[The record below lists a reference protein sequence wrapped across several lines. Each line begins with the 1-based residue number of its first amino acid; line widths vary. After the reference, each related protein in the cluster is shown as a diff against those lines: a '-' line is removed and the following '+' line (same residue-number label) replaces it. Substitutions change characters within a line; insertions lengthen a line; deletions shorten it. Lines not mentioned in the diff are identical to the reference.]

1 MPEALL
7 WRDAN
12 KIAEAER
19 FAPKIDAGLRE
30 ARLLLAVLS
39 RNYVKRPYCLHELKS
54 FAELKGDEAIVRI
67 GKHLVGEKDIPGPLK
82 EREGYNFFVDQSRDR
97 RGRGF
102 FDRGEVVD
110 GRYHQAMRRLARY
123 VFGRLRGEAPK
134 EPEKKS
140 RAGSFSSHIPRG
152 T

>member
-1 MPEALL
+1 MSGAFLSYSHLDNRTPPDAPGAKGWIDFFIEQLRYELDVLGLPEALL

-54 FAELKGDEAIVRI
+54 FAELKGDEAILRI
-67 GKHLVGEKDIPGPLK
+67 GKHLVGEDDIPGPLT
-82 EREGYNFFVDQSRDR
+82 EREGYNFS
-97 RGRGF
+97 
-102 FDRGEVVD
+102 
-110 GRYHQAMRRLARY
+110 
-123 VFGRLRGEAPK
+123 
-134 EPEKKS
+134 
-140 RAGSFSSHIPRG
+140 
-152 T
+152 